1 MKKYFIACL
10 ALLILCPALG
20 ACAGGQPPALGFDP
34 ALVDSAAVYT
44 GGVPAAAMKKEVE
57 DARQIASLLQLLEQV
72 QLGREATAADV
83 AAGGIGLQF
92 EFRLQDGTRA
102 LVHLG
107 ADGATLRTPSGFRVV
122 TACPAALR
130 DEDAFFAALS
140 GEAQPVP
147 EAELPEF

>member
-10 ALLILCPALG
+10 ALLLCLALG
-20 ACAGGQPPALGFDP
+20 ACAGGQPPVLGFDP
-34 ALVDSAAVYT
+34 AQVDSAAVYT

-92 EFRLQDGTRA
+92 EFRLQDGTRT

-107 ADGATLRTPSGFRVV
+107 ADSATLRTPSGFRIV
-122 TACPAALR
+122 TTCPAALR
-130 DEDAFFAALS
+130 DEDAFFAALP
-140 GEAQPVP
+140 GQAQPVP
-147 EAELPEF
+147 EDALPQF